1 MARPPDAE
9 VEISITLVRRLLAD
23 EDETLASL
31 PLHHVGFGWDNEVFR
46 LGDELAVRL
55 PRRASAAALVVN
67 EQRWL
72 PDIDERIT
80 VPIPAPVVSGRPAHG
95 YPWHWSVV
103 PWISGDPMASAATTT
118 DEVITQLAQFLLEL
132 HEPAPSDAPEN
143 SVRGIPLRHRSES
156 TLRFLDELQLPEAV
170 DSHTRLLWEKACEIP
185 YWPNQ
190 PQWLHGDLHPLNILE
205 MDGQLTGVIDF
216 GDVTAG
222 DPATD
227 LAVAWM
233 LPGEGHPDALRAA
246 LGDTVDD
253 DTWARARGWALS
265 LGVTFSHF
273 GDSDSGLREI
283 GDRTL
288 ACILHDTPRVQ

>member
-9 VEISITLVRRLLAD
+9 VEISITLVRQLLTD
-23 EDETLASL
+23 EDEALAAL
-31 PLHHVGFGWDNEVFR
+31 PLTHVGNGWDNEVFR

-55 PRRASAAALVVN
+55 PRRASAAPLIVS

-72 PDIDERIT
+72 PEIAERFV
-80 VPIPAPVVSGRPAHG
+80 VPIPAPIVSGRPSHG

-103 PWISGDPMASAATTT
+103 PWIPGNPIAQAGAISDDLIAR
-118 DEVITQLAQFLLEL
+118 LAQFLVEL
-132 HEPAPSDAPEN
+132 HQPAPSDAPAN
-143 SVRGIPLRHRSES
+143 SVRGIPLRDRSES
-156 TLRFLDELQLPEAV
+156 TLRYLDELRLPRTDDARIRRMWAEACLV
-170 DSHTRLLWEKACEIP
+170 P
-185 YWPNQ
+185 YWPNE
-190 PQWLHGDLHPLNILE
+190 PLWLHGDLHPLNILE
-205 MDGQLTGVIDF
+205 MNGQLTGVIDF

-227 LAVAWM
+227 LALAWM
-233 LPGEGHPDALRAA
+233 LPGDGHPHALQSA
-246 LGDTVDD
+246 LGDTVGP

-283 GDRTL
+283 GERTL
-288 ACILHDTPRVQ
+288 ARVLHITT